1 MDERQYLIQ
10 EIELFCNQKGI
21 AESTFGRQS
30 VNDGKFVGRLRD
42 GKGVTTATV
51 AKVRRYLVD
60 HGCKLQ
66 TRSTPAQNNRVFSS
80 TQKKSTNPHKAG
92 RSDFRFYDNR
102 QKYLLFVN
110 TCSEKW
116 AVAERVGMELA
127 HINPQ
132 PPALR
137 VFDAGM
143 GDGTVLT
150 NVMRHKHLR
159 LPNLP
164 VYLVGKEIS

>member
-10 EIELFCNQKGI
+10 EIELFCNQSGI
-21 AESTFGRQS
+21 AESTFGRQT

-51 AKVRRYLVD
+51 AKVRRYLLD
-60 HGCKLQ
+60 HGGKLHAG
-66 TRSTPAQNNRVFSS
+66 RSPENKNGVFSS
-80 TQKKSTNPHKAG
+80 TQKKSTNTHKNG
-92 RSDFRFYDNR
+92 RSEFRFYDNR

-116 AVAERVGMELA
+116 AVAERVGIELA
-127 HINPQ
+127 HINPR

-143 GDGTVLT
+143 EMV
-150 NVMRHKHLR
+150 
-159 LPNLP
+159 PF
-164 VYLVGKEIS
+164 